1 VIHRMM
7 FLKDLTRGIG
17 AFVAIVVLITGF
29 SVTPANA
36 VELTQAE
43 SQALSR
49 MTESLNTLDRM
60 SAKFVQVG
68 PDGSRLEGRV
78 FLQRP
83 GKVRFEY
90 NPPEATKVI
99 SDGLWV
105 AVQDAKLNIMQ
116 RYPLAATPLKLILS
130 RTVNLDRDARIVEVM
145 TQPDFAS
152 VTLEA
157 RGNDAPGRLTLMF
170 DGESYDLKQWTVTDA
185 QGLDTSVALL
195 EIDRPDA
202 FPSRMFRIIENRV
215 LDVEN

>member
-1 VIHRMM
+1 MIQQMISKR
-7 FLKDLTRGIG
+7 T
-17 AFVAIVVLITGF
+17 FVCRLGTFIATAALIALPMAA
-29 SVTPANA
+29 SVNA
-36 VELTQAE
+36 TELTQSEAE
-43 SQALSR
+43 ALSR
-49 MTESLNTLDRM
+49 MTDSLNTLERM

-130 RTVNLDRDARIVEVM
+130 RTVDLTRDARIVDVM
-145 TQPDFAS
+145 SQPDFVS

-157 RGNDAPGRLTLMF
+157 RGPEAPGQLTLMF
-170 DGESYDLKQWTVTDA
+170 DGVSYDLKQWTVTDA

-195 EIDRPDA
+195 DIDRPDA
-202 FPSRMFRIIENRV
+202 FPARLFRIIENRV

>member
-1 VIHRMM
+1 MMSMNDLLRGLSASFVIAV
-7 FLKDLTRGIG
+7 LAIG
-17 AFVAIVVLITGF
+17 L
-29 SVTPANA
+29 VTAPVKAT
-36 VELTQAE
+36 ELTQTE
-43 SQALSR
+43 TEALSR
-49 MTESLNTLDRM
+49 MTASLNTLDRM

-90 NPPEATKVI
+90 NPPQATKVI

-105 AVQDAKLNIMQ
+105 AVQDAKLNVMQ

-130 RTVNLDRDARIVEVM
+130 RTVDLTRDARVVNVM

-157 RGNDAPGRLTLMF
+157 RGNDAPGQLTLMF
-170 DGESYDLKQWTVTDA
+170 DGESFDLKQWTVTDA

-195 EIDRPDA
+195 EIDRPDELPA
-202 FPSRMFRIIENRV
+202 RMFRIIENRV

>member
-1 VIHRMM
+1 MIHQMM
-7 FLKDLTRGIG
+7 SKRDLIRGAG
-17 AFVAIVVLITGF
+17 AIVVTAMLTAF
-29 SVTPANA
+29 PFAATANA
-36 VELTQAE
+36 TDLTEAE
-43 SQALSR
+43 IEALSR
-49 MTESLNTLDRM
+49 MTASLNTLDRM

-130 RTVNLDRDARIVEVM
+130 RTVDLTRDARVVEVM
-145 TQPDFAS
+145 SQPDFAS

-157 RGNDAPGRLTLMF
+157 RGNDAPGQLTLMF
-170 DGESYDLKQWTVTDA
+170 DGVSYDLKQWTVTDA

-195 EIDRPDA
+195 DIDRPDG
-202 FPSRMFRIIENRV
+202 FPARMFRIIENRV